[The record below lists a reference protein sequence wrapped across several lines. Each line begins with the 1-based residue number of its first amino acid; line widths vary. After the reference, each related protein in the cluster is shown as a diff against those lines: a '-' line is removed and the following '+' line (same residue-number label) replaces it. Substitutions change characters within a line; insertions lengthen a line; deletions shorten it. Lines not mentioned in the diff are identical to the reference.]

1 MRILMAGFIVIGIL
15 IPISALGGRPI
26 PANAAPT
33 PTFAVNSQNPTGAAA
48 NPSNYPYTLNS
59 ISCPSSSW
67 CAGVG
72 DWWEVHT
79 VGGYTSPMAQ
89 IWSGGTWST
98 SITGDYLRDTDL
110 DGVSCVSASFCAA
123 VGDTNTAWTPYQAAY
138 AEIWNGSAWNQLTV
152 PAPNGGNYPSTAVAN
167 LTSVSCV
174 TATDCTAVGSYSV
187 GSGNQAIIST
197 YNGSAWSTTEPTN
210 SSSITLN
217 GVSCILELIAT
228 VNCWMAGSQTSTN
241 GNSNTLIEES
251 QLGGIFT
258 SITSL
263 NPNTNQTLRVHR
275 DLVRA

>member
-1 MRILMAGFIVIGIL
+1 VWQFRIANQVRSNWSSSRSKPHTRVAERGSGGRRREIRGIGVTRMRILMAGFIVIGIL

-138 AEIWNGSAWNQLTV
+138 AEIWNGSA
-152 PAPNGGNYPSTAVAN
+152 
-167 LTSVSCV
+167 
-174 TATDCTAVGSYSV
+174 
-187 GSGNQAIIST
+187 
-197 YNGSAWSTTEPTN
+197 
-210 SSSITLN
+210 
-217 GVSCILELIAT
+217 
-228 VNCWMAGSQTSTN
+228 
-241 GNSNTLIEES
+241 
-251 QLGGIFT
+251 
-258 SITSL
+258 
-263 NPNTNQTLRVHR
+263 
-275 DLVRA
+275 